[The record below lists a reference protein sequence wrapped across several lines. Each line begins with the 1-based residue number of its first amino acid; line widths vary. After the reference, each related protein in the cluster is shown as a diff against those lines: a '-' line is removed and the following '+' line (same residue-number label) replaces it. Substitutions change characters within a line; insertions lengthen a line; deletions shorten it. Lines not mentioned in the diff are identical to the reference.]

1 MIPCSLTP
9 FTRKT
14 VTGIFALRTLLR
26 KTSCKFWLLSEDI
39 RSPLFVV
46 GVPALNP
53 ALHDAGMHRILLHCN
68 PSRLQAL
75 HASDQLRTGTEPQG
89 RRMSVEFSDQ
99 RRIGPQEIGRASRR
113 GRGCPYV

>member
-53 ALHDAGMHRILLHCN
+53 ALHYAGMHPLLLHCN
-68 PSRLQAL
+68 PSSR
-75 HASDQLRTGTEPQG
+75 SE
-89 RRMSVEFSDQ
+89 E
-99 RRIGPQEIGRASRR
+99 RR
-113 GRGCPYV
+113 GGKECVNTCKTRWSPDSQKQNNKQSKNT